1 MSGSPPW
8 SRTCPIIVISLA
20 SQEFIGRFNASAPEW
35 LCRVKGQKHRLHLLQ
50 RHILHQAD
58 DAIFTDLQP
67 QTWKN
72 ANSQNNKIIR
82 GSDHPATRN
91 FLNQPLKRSLA
102 PINGPEYQEGRKLK
116 SNQWSQCLAHL
127 TCGEVSGGVL
137 LPRIAHHP
145 RNFRGCSAYGLFL
158 ALA

>member
-1 MSGSPPW
+1 MALPCQGIETPVAFTAAPYTPP
-8 SRTCPIIVISLA
+8 
-20 SQEFIGRFNASAPEW
+20 GRW
-35 LCRVKGQKHRLHLLQ
+35 RY
-50 RHILHQAD
+50 
-58 DAIFTDLQP
+58 FTDLQP

-72 ANSQNNKIIR
+72 ADSQNNKIIR

-102 PINGPEYQEGRKLK
+102 PIVGPKYQEGRKLK

-158 ALA
+158 ALAWWNGIWRLVPTKRWASE